1 MLKLKERGNWVV
13 IVYLID
19 LGGYKMYNIK
29 LK

>member
-1 MLKLKERGNWVV
+1 MLKLKERWNWVV

-29 LK
+29 LN